1 MLIIIVTRAVTV
13 DNRMRLNMR
22 ILIIGAVV
30 AGRSAATKIIRNN
43 ENVML
48 KTILYLT
55 LTAACLIILE
65 EKFKMLIN

>member
-1 MLIIIVTRAVTV
+1 
-13 DNRMRLNMR
+13 MRLNMR

>member
-1 MLIIIVTRAVTV
+1 MTRAVTV